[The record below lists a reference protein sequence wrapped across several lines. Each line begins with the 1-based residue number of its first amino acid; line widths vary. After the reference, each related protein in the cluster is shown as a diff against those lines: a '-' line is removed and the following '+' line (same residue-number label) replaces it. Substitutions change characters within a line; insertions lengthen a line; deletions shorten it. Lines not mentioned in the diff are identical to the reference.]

1 MEDRY
6 LETHITWNKIAQL
19 YEEKFMDLEIYTES
33 YKRFCVLLSK
43 AQASVLEL
51 GCGPGNITRH
61 LLRLNPQFK
70 ILATD
75 VSKNMLELAKKN
87 NPAIDTQI
95 LDCRNLNTLKNTFDG
110 IVCGFTLPYLSKE
123 DVSTLIADCTKI
135 MIEKGVL
142 YLSFVEGNYED
153 SCFISGSSGDRT
165 YFYYHELNQIK
176 EAVESNN
183 LTLADHSHVTYKKT
197 DGTIEIHTLIMAKKI
212 K

>member
-1 MEDRY
+1 
-6 LETHITWNKIAQL
+6 
-19 YEEKFMDLEIYTES
+19 
-33 YKRFCVLLSK
+33 
-43 AQASVLEL
+43 
-51 GCGPGNITRH
+51 
-61 LLRLNPQFK
+61 
-70 ILATD
+70 
-75 VSKNMLELAKKN
+75 MLELAKKN